1 MINGGPTPITGG
13 PMLGYFFIAMT
24 VLLTVFGQLVLKW
37 QISLA
42 GPLPATISG
51 KLLFLLEAV
60 RNPWILVGLGA
71 AFGASL
77 FWMLALK
84 KLPLSTAYPFTASG
98 FVLILIFAVVVLG
111 EPMTLAKLTGTALIV
126 SGIAIMAYHA

>member
-1 MINGGPTPITGG
+1 
-13 PMLGYFFIAMT
+13 MLGYFFIAMT

-37 QISLA
+37 QIELA
-42 GPLPATISG
+42 GPLPETVSG
-51 KLLFLLEAV
+51 KLAFLFEAV
-60 RNPWILVGLGA
+60 RNPWIVVGLTA

-111 EPMTLAKLTGTALIV
+111 EPMTLAKVVGTALIV
-126 SGIAIMAYHA
+126 SGIAIMAYHS

>member
-1 MINGGPTPITGG
+1 
-13 PMLGYFFIAMT
+13 MLGYFFIAMT

-37 QISLA
+37 QIELA
-42 GPLPATISG
+42 GPLPETVSG
-51 KLLFLLEAV
+51 KLGFLLDAV
-60 RNPWILVGLGA
+60 RNPWIVVGLTA

-111 EPMTLAKLTGTALIV
+111 EPMTIAKMIGTALIV